1 MLKAHRDRMPRAR
14 VTAVARRASTLATRA
29 DVLDA
34 LPRALFD
41 AGSTLERAN
50 STEKDRGIG
59 EAQLGRA
66 AKAAIGAASRCAHGA
81 PRAYL
86 YGPLRASRDGADAR
100 AEHGTSRLACP
111 MLCDEVKAWE
121 RRGGLTEVAREVDR
135 RVDLR
140 EGLIAAHEDAPRL
153 RNWLLGE
160 ELGRRI
166 REDAERDGEESAAG
180 RVHRII
186 NETGVVGVT
195 LSDVREVK
203 TWKIVK
209 CLHAQL
215 ADFFVRGREKNP
227 VGALVFDTLI
237 ERGVRVDG
245 TEDCARRCNL

>member
-1 MLKAHRDRMPRAR
+1 MTRGDRMSRAR
-14 VTAVARRASTLATRA
+14 VAARASRASTGATGA

-34 LPRALFD
+34 LPRWLFGAD
-41 AGSTLERAN
+41 ATLERAN
-50 STEKDRGIG
+50 STERDEGIAR
-59 EAQLGRA
+59 AQLGRSASA
-66 AKAAIGAASRCAHGA
+66 AVGAAARCAHGA

-86 YGPLRASRDGADAR
+86 YAPLSASEDGAFAR
-100 AEHGTSRLACP
+100 AEHGTCRLACP

-121 RRGGLTEVAREVDR
+121 RRGGLADVAREVDR
-135 RVDLR
+135 REDLR
-140 EGLIAAHEDAPRL
+140 EGLIAAHEDAPKL
-153 RNWLLGE
+153 RNWLLGVE
-160 ELGRRI
+160 SGRQI
-166 REDAERDGEESAAG
+166 REDAERDGAESAAG
-180 RVHRII
+180 KVNRIV

-227 VGALVFDTLI
+227 VGALVFDTLV